1 MKQWYTFETI
11 SSLFIEII
19 FVKYQMDTK
28 EAVLNKNMEGN
39 NISKKLLLH
48 TFKIFYVITK

>member
-1 MKQWYTFETI
+1 
-11 SSLFIEII
+11 
-19 FVKYQMDTK
+19 MDTK
-28 EAVLNKNMEGN
+28 EAVLNKNMEGK